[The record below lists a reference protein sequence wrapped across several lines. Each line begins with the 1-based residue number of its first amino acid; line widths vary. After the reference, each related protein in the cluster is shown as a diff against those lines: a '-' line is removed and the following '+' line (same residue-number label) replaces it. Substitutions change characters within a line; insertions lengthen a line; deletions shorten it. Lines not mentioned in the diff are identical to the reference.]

1 MANSIAVAGKGGTG
15 KSTLAALFT
24 LYLKRKKQTPILA
37 IDSDPDANFGS
48 LLGINAQKTL
58 GDLKNETIDE
68 LKNLPAGM
76 TKASYFEL
84 GFQQIIEETSG
95 IDLLT
100 MGRSEGAGCYCYL
113 NNLVRKFHEDL
124 MSSYKWV
131 VIDNEAGLE
140 HLSRRTTD
148 KINTLI
154 VVVDNNPLSYSTAAR
169 IDTISD
175 KLKIS
180 VKNKFIIGNMIR
192 EGVEDDVKKRVSDYN
207 MEYICSIP
215 YIQTVV
221 DSLFK
226 GIPLIDVCHHFD
238 EYMDLIFSKVGGNY
252 EDS

>member
-1 MANSIAVAGKGGTG
+1 
-15 KSTLAALFT
+15 
-24 LYLKRKKQTPILA
+24 
-37 IDSDPDANFGS
+37 
-48 LLGINAQKTL
+48 
-58 GDLKNETIDE
+58 
-68 LKNLPAGM
+68 
-76 TKASYFEL
+76 
-84 GFQQIIEETSG
+84 
-95 IDLLT
+95 
-100 MGRSEGAGCYCYL
+100 
-113 NNLVRKFHEDL
+113 
-124 MSSYKWV
+124 
-131 VIDNEAGLE
+131 
-140 HLSRRTTD
+140 
-148 KINTLI
+148 
-154 VVVDNNPLSYSTAAR
+154 VVDNNPLSYSTAAR